1 MGRLTVVVGGAAE
14 LDAARLGLAR
24 SDRGHGARVVPI
36 EGLAER
42 LAGGFR
48 TGVSSDDLSVA
59 IEEALEAMPPSDLG
73 DLTAISDLPG
83 FRRSVLASLRR
94 AWHGDLDLA
103 ANADRHPRI
112 AAMARIEAHV
122 IARLPPGQARP
133 RDLVAA
139 ALSRISHAPATV
151 GAVEFRCLPDLDPCW
166 RPLARALSELRPSL
180 PVVWNAGSFKVP
192 EWVQNARGIE
202 IEGRQEPAGE
212 VLTFAS
218 GGPRHEVIEALRWA
232 RKTLTAGSV
241 GPHRVAIAAASTAL
255 YDDMMA
261 ALAEES
267 GLDVHFAHGRPALLT
282 PDGQAA
288 AALADI
294 LLRGLTQERVR
305 RLLARLK
312 RTRSPRKDLPE
323 DWHRALEPDA
333 TLSTPRRWELAL
345 EGEERKPI
353 RDVLLPLVT
362 TLARGPAAAEEA
374 GQLLDGPAA
383 ELWKRALRR
392 ADAAALDRELA
403 SLRVTD
409 DTDPG
414 KSILWAPASTLAAI
428 PRPHVWLLGLNAR
441 SWPRASHEDPLLP
454 DHILRGLRPE
464 ETSITHADR
473 VSFEA
478 IQGSGAAVVAQS
490 FSRRGADG
498 RKLGR
503 SPLISGEPALE
514 LRRTRIPDHAMSWP
528 DRMLARPDD
537 FRATPEAQA
546 AQACWDDWLKEDAIT
561 PHDGQLSVPDH
572 PAVIRALG
580 RVQSATSLTTLIRNP
595 IGFIW
600 RYALGMRAPQPDEE
614 PLRLDARAFGDLVHG
629 VLEEAVLRL
638 EAGSGLGGASDADVL
653 AAISASTEDVAKR
666 WQTAHPVPPA
676 RVWIHQLE
684 HARETAVAALLFPL
698 PALPGQRVYVEVP
711 FGGGQDPDRPS
722 PRGRTLAASRPL
734 PWKPDASVPVPGT
747 TLLVGGR
754 IDRLDLSG
762 SGEQA
767 RVIDYKTGRRKAD
780 VQLNGGRELQRCLY
794 AYAVGALVSGPPR
807 VESGLLHSRDDAGF
821 DLLATPDEALAKLS
835 DVLAAAAAGLRAG
848 LCLPGVGAG
857 TSGAKSEQYE
867 RDDLAFAHPA
877 TPGTTPARKKAA
889 ARAELD
895 PAVVA
900 FWEEP

>member
-1 MGRLTVVVGGAAE
+1 
-14 LDAARLGLAR
+14 LAV
-24 SDRGHGARVVPI
+24 D
-36 EGLAER
+36 
-42 LAGGFR
+42 
-48 TGVSSDDLSVA
+48 
-59 IEEALEAMPPSDLG
+59 EALEAMPASDLG
-73 DLTAISDLPG
+73 DLTAIRDLPG
-83 FRRSVLASLRR
+83 FRRSVVASLRR
-94 AWHGDLDLA
+94 AWRADLNLA

-112 AAMARIEAHV
+112 AAMAQIEAQV
-122 IARLPPGQARP
+122 VARLPPGQARP
-133 RDLVAA
+133 RDLVTA
-139 ALSRISHAPATV
+139 ALSRIRHAPATV
-151 GAVEFRCLPDLDPCW
+151 GAVEFRRLPDLDPCW
-166 RPLARALSELRPSL
+166 RPLARALAEFRPGV
-180 PVVWNAGSFKVP
+180 PVIWNAGPFEVP
-192 EWVQNARGIE
+192 DWVRETESIE
-202 IEGRQEPAGE
+202 IEAKREAAGE
-212 VLTFAS
+212 VLTFAC
-218 GGPRHEVIEALRWA
+218 GGPRHEIVEALRWA
-232 RKTLTAGSV
+232 RKTLAAGSV
-241 GPHRVAIAAASTAL
+241 GPHRVAIAAASTAP

-261 ALAEES
+261 ALAGES

-282 PDGQAA
+282 ADGQTA

-305 RLLARLK
+305 RLVARLK
-312 RTRSPRKDLPE
+312 RARSPRKDLPE
-323 DWHRALEPDA
+323 DWYRALEPDA
-333 TLSTPRRWELAL
+333 TLSTPERWALAL
-345 EGEERKPI
+345 DGDERKPI

-362 TLARGPAAAEEA
+362 TFARGPEAADEA

-383 ELWKRALRR
+383 ELWRRALRR

-441 SWPRASHEDPLLP
+441 SWPRASREDPLLP

-464 ETSITHADR
+464 ETSITQADR

-478 IQGSGAAVVAQS
+478 IRDSGAAVIARS

-537 FRATPEAQA
+537 FRATAEAQA
-546 AQACWDDWLKEDAIT
+546 ADACWDDWRNEDAIT
-561 PHDGQLSVPDH
+561 PHDGQLSVSDH
-572 PAVIRALG
+572 PAVVRALG

-595 IGFIW
+595 IGFTW

-614 PLRLDARAFGDLVHG
+614 PLGLDARAFGDLVHG

-676 RVWIHQLE
+676 RVWAHQLE

-711 FGGGQDPDRPS
+711 FGGGEDADRPS

-734 PWKPDASVPVPGT
+734 PWKPDAGVPVPGT

-762 SGEQA
+762 SGDQA
-767 RVIDYKTGRRKAD
+767 RVIDYKTGRRKPD

-794 AYAVGALVSGPPR
+794 AYAVGALVSGPPT
-807 VESGLLHSRDDAGF
+807 VESGLLHGRDDAGF
-821 DLLATPDEALAKLS
+821 DTLAAPEEALAKLS

-848 LCLPGVGAG
+848 LCLPGVAAG

-877 TPGTTPARKKAA
+877 VPGTTLARKKAA
-889 ARAELD
+889 ARAQFD

>member
-1 MGRLTVVVGGAAE
+1 MGRLTVIVGGAAE
-14 LDAARLGLAR
+14 LDAARLDLAR
-24 SDRGHGARVVPI
+24 SGRGHGARVVPI

-59 IEEALEAMPPSDLG
+59 VEEALEAIPRSVIG

-83 FRRSVLASLRR
+83 FRRSVVASLRR
-94 AWHGDLDLA
+94 AWRADINLA
-103 ANADRHPRI
+103 ANAHHHPRI
-112 AAMARIEAHV
+112 AAMARIEAQV
-122 IARLPPGQARP
+122 IARLPPGRARP

-139 ALSRISHAPATV
+139 AVARIRHAPATV
-151 GAVEFRCLPDLDPCW
+151 GAVEFRRLADLDPCW
-166 RPLARALSELRPSL
+166 RPLAKALAELRSRL
-180 PVVWNAGSFKVP
+180 PVIWNAGSFEVP
-192 EWVQNARGIE
+192 EWVQKTEGIE
-202 IEGRQEPAGE
+202 IEAKRERAGE
-212 VLTFAS
+212 VMTFAC

-232 RKTLTAGSV
+232 RKTLAAGSV
-241 GPHRVAIAAASTAL
+241 GPHRVAIAAASTSP
-255 YDDMMA
+255 YDDMVA
-261 ALAEES
+261 ALAEEA

-282 PDGQAA
+282 AAGQTA
-288 AALADI
+288 AALADL

-305 RLLARLK
+305 RLLARLR

-323 DWHRALEPDA
+323 DWHRVLEADA
-333 TLSTPRRWELAL
+333 TLSTPERWELAL
-345 EGEERKPI
+345 AGEERKPI
-353 RDVLLPLVT
+353 RDVLVPLVSM
-362 TLARGPAAAEEA
+362 LASGPNAAEEA
-374 GQLLDGPAA
+374 GKLLDGPAA

-414 KSILWAPASTLAAI
+414 RSILWAPASTLAAI

-454 DHILRGLRPE
+454 DHILGDLRPE
-464 ETSITHADR
+464 ETPITQADR
-473 VSFEA
+473 VSFNA
-478 IQGSGAAVVAQS
+478 IRDSGCAVVARS

-503 SPLISGEPALE
+503 SPLVSGEPALE
-514 LRRTRIPDHAMSWP
+514 LRRTRIPEHAMSLP
-528 DRMLARPDD
+528 DRMLARPND

-546 AQACWDDWLKEDAIT
+546 AQACWDNWRSEDIVTA
-561 PHDGQLSVPDH
+561 HDGRLSAADH
-572 PAVIRALG
+572 PAIVRALG

-595 IGFIW
+595 IGFTW

-614 PLRLDARAFGDLVHG
+614 PLGLDARAFGDLVHG

-638 EAGSGLGGASDADVL
+638 EAGPGLGGASEADVL
-653 AAISASTEDVAKR
+653 AAMSASLEDVAKR
-666 WQTAHPVPPA
+666 WQTAHPVPPT
-676 RVWIHQLE
+676 RVWAHQLD
-684 HARETAVAALLFPL
+684 HARETALAALLFPL

-711 FGGGQDPDRPS
+711 FGGGQDSDRPS

-734 PWKPDASVPVPGT
+734 PWAPDANVPVPGT

-762 SGEQA
+762 TGDHA
-767 RVIDYKTGRRKAD
+767 RVIDYKTGKRKPD

-794 AYAVGALVSGPPR
+794 AYAVEALVSGVQT
-807 VESGLLHSRDDAGF
+807 VESGLLHSRNDAGF
-821 DLLATPDEALAKLS
+821 DTLVAPDEALVKLS
-835 DVLAAAAAGLRAG
+835 DALAAAAAGLRAG

-857 TSGAKSEQYE
+857 TSGTNREEYE

-877 TPGTTPARKKAA
+877 APGTALARKKTA
-889 ARAELD
+889 ARAELA
-895 PAVVA
+895 PAIVA
-900 FWEEP
+900 FWAEP

>member
-1 MGRLTVVVGGAAE
+1 MSRLTVIVGGAAE
-14 LDAARLGLAR
+14 LDAARLDLAR

-36 EGLAER
+36 EGLAAR
-42 LAGGFR
+42 LAGGFW
-48 TGVSSDDLSVA
+48 TGVSPDDLSVA
-59 IEEALEAMPPSDLG
+59 VEGALLAMPPSDID

-83 FRRSVLASLRR
+83 FRQSVVASLRR
-94 AWHGDLDLA
+94 TWRADINLA
-103 ANADRHPRI
+103 ANAHHHPRI
-112 AAMARIEAHV
+112 AAMARIEAQV

-139 ALSRISHAPATV
+139 AMARIRHAPATV
-151 GAVEFRCLPDLDPCW
+151 GAVEFRYFADLDPCW
-166 RPLARALSELRPSL
+166 RPLIKALGELRPSL
-180 PVVWNAGSFKVP
+180 PAIWNAGSFEVP
-192 EWVQNARGIE
+192 DWVRKADGIE
-202 IEGRQEPAGE
+202 IEAKQEPAGE
-212 VLTFAS
+212 VMTFS
-218 GGPRHEVIEALRWA
+218 CGGPRHEVIEALRWA
-232 RKTLTAGSV
+232 RRTLAAGSV
-241 GPHRVAIAAASTAL
+241 GPHRLAIAAASTAS
-255 YDDMMA
+255 YDDMMV
-261 ALAEES
+261 ALAEEA
-267 GLDVHFAHGRPALLT
+267 GLGIHFAHGRPALLT
-282 PDGQAA
+282 ADGQAT
-288 AALADI
+288 AALADV

-305 RLLARLK
+305 RLFARLK

-323 DWHRALEPDA
+323 DWHRVLEPDA
-333 TLSTPRRWELAL
+333 TLSTPERWELAL
-345 EGEERKPI
+345 ASEERRPL
-353 RDVLLPLVT
+353 RDVLVPLVT
-362 TLARGPAAAEEA
+362 TLARGPEAAEEA
-374 GQLLDGPAA
+374 GKLLDGPAA
-383 ELWKRALRR
+383 ELWKRALTR
-392 ADAAALDRELA
+392 ADAAALDRELG

-454 DHILRGLRPE
+454 AHILKDLRPE
-464 ETSITHADR
+464 ERSVTQADR
-473 VSFEA
+473 ESFNA
-478 IQGSGAAVVAQS
+478 IRESGAVFIARS
-490 FSRRGADG
+490 FSRRGPDG

-528 DRMLARPDD
+528 DLMLARPDD

-546 AQACWDDWLKEDAIT
+546 AQACWDDWRNEHAIT

-572 PAVIRALG
+572 PAIVRALG

-595 IGFIW
+595 IGFTW

-614 PLRLDARAFGDLVHG
+614 PLGLDARAFGDLVHG

-676 RVWIHQLE
+676 RVWVHQLE

-722 PRGRTLAASRPL
+722 PRGRTLVASRPL

-767 RVIDYKTGRRKAD
+767 RVIDYKTGRRKPD

-807 VESGLLHSRDDAGF
+807 VESGLLHSRHDAGF

-848 LCLPGVGAG
+848 LCLPGLGAG

-867 RDDLAFAHPA
+867 RDDHAFAHPA
-877 TPGTTPARKKAA
+877 TPGTTLARKKVA